1 MNPAAESRATASAT
15 ATATATATAMSAL
28 DPLVSPVGV
37 VGGLRRAAAPRGL
50 AQLHVWVGSAGSGRP
65 GVRGHHRPE
74 LGSAR
79 LFDDPDLARLV
90 AIAETTERYAGRNL
104 HHTPRVATETALRD
118 AGEAVLDMSR
128 VARCSATEHA
138 RPGCP
143 LEPHDPAAPIRWVGG
158 TDLHTGAP
166 VWVPAVMAGY
176 GVKAGAGERFWY
188 QISTGTAVH
197 TDPVRA
203 LTGAL
208 MEVIE
213 RDLIAVLWQQRLP
226 VPPLGRRHRTAEV
239 DRLLDWAARR
249 FLTTHLFDATTD
261 LGIPTVYALQTAAF
275 DTRARRVVGAGTGST
290 LGEAAGKALLEMATL
305 REAFHAD
312 EKIPQRPEDFSWVM
326 HGAMFM
332 AQPEH
337 ADAFDWLVQQRPPS
351 DADPRIP
358 DDPDELLRHLLDLL
372 DARGMPAVVVDH
384 TSRELAQCGLT
395 ALTVVVPD
403 LQPMSL
409 HPLAQ
414 FRAHPRLYDAPRRM
428 GLPSHP
434 EQELNPWPQPFA

>member
-1 MNPAAESRATASAT
+1 LPAIDERADSAPST
-15 ATATATATAMSAL
+15 L

-50 AQLHVWVGSAGSGRP
+50 PRLNVWVGSAGSGRP
-65 GVRGHHRPE
+65 GHRGHHRPE

-79 LFDDPDLARLV
+79 ILDDPGLARLV

-104 HHTPRVATETALRD
+104 SHPPVTSTEAALSGR
-118 AGEAVLDMSR
+118 VLDMSR
-128 VARCSATEHA
+128 VPRCSDAEYA

-143 LEPHDPAAPIRWVGG
+143 LEPYDPARPIRWVPG
-158 TDLHTGAP
+158 TDLHTGEP
-166 VWVPAVMAGY
+166 TWVPAVMASY
-176 GVKAGAGERFWY
+176 GVKPVAGERFWY

-197 TDPVRA
+197 TDPVKA

-213 RDLIAVLWQQRLP
+213 RDLIAVLWLQRLP
-226 VPPLGRRHRTAEV
+226 VPQLDPRHITAEV
-239 DRLLDWAARR
+239 ELLLGWAQRR

-261 LGIPTVYALQTAAF
+261 LGVPTVYALQTAEF
-275 DTRARRVVGAGTGST
+275 DARARRVVGCGTGTT

-312 EKIPQRPEDFSWVM
+312 EKIPDRPQDFTWVM
-326 HGAMFM
+326 HGAMYM
-332 AQPEH
+332 AEPRH
-337 ADAFDWLVQQRPPS
+337 AAAFGFLLDGLAGRP
-351 DADPRIP
+351 ARVGVPRLP
-358 DDPDELLRHLLDLL
+358 DEPQELLRHLLDLL
-372 DARGMPAVVVDH
+372 AGRDMQAVVVDH
-384 TSRELAQCGLT
+384 TSRELAYAGLT

-414 FRAHPRLYDAPRRM
+414 FRAHPRLQDAPRRM
-428 GLPSHP
+428 GYPSVG
-434 EQELNPWPQPFA
+434 EEELNPWPQPFA

>member
-1 MNPAAESRATASAT
+1 MPAPHRAGPAPST
-15 ATATATATAMSAL
+15 L

-50 AQLHVWVGSAGSGRP
+50 PRLHVWVGSAGSGRP
-65 GVRGHHRPE
+65 GHRGHHRPE

-79 LFDDPDLARLV
+79 VLDDPDLARLV
-90 AIAETTERYAGRNL
+90 AIAETAERYAGRNL
-104 HHTPRVATETALRD
+104 SCLPRVAA
-118 AGEAVLDMSR
+118 EADLPGRVLDMAR
-128 VARCSATEHA
+128 VPRCSATELA

-143 LEPHDPAAPIRWVGG
+143 LEPYDPTRPIRWVAGV
-158 TDLHTGAP
+158 DLHTGEP
-166 VWVPAVMAGY
+166 TWVPAVMASY
-176 GVKAGAGERFWY
+176 GVRAGDGERFWY

-197 TDPVRA
+197 TDPVKA

-226 VPPLGRRHRTAEV
+226 LPPLAPQHVTDEV
-239 DRLLDWAARR
+239 ALLLDWAGRR
-249 FLTTHLFDATTD
+249 FLATDLFDGTTD
-261 LGIPTVYALQTAAF
+261 LGVPTVYALQTADF
-275 DTRARRVVGAGTGST
+275 DARARRVVGCGTGST

-312 EKIPQRPEDFSWVM
+312 EKVPDRPEDFSWVM

-337 ADAFDWLVQQRPPS
+337 AGAFDFLLDGRADRPARP
-351 DADPRIP
+351 AAPTLPEDPA
-358 DDPDELLRHLLDLL
+358 ELLRHLLDLL
-372 DARGMPAVVVDH
+372 AARDMAAVVVDH
-384 TSRELAQCGLT
+384 TSRDLAHAGLT
-395 ALTVVVPD
+395 ALTVLVPD

-428 GLPSHP
+428 GYVTHA
-434 EQELNPWPQPFA
+434 EEELNPWPQPFA